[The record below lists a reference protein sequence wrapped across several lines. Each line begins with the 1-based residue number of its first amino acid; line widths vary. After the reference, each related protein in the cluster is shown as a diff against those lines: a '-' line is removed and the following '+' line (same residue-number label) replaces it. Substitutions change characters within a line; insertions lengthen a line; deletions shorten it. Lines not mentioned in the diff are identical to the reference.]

1 MKTIQIKSLILRNF
15 KGIKNLKIED
25 FQKETSI
32 WGANATG
39 KTTIVDAFSWLL
51 FGKDSTDRTNFEI
64 KTLDKNNQ
72 VIPKIDHEVEAVIT
86 LDGEE
91 IGLKRTYREKWT
103 KKKGAFVSEFNGH
116 ETLYSWNE
124 VPMTQRDYT
133 AKISSL
139 VDESVFKLITSPS
152 AFNLLKWQDQRQ
164 VLLDIAGGVTND
176 KVLDLMANLEN
187 KDQILRMT
195 NILNMNKSLVEYEKQ
210 IKASILKS
218 KKEINAIPTRIDE
231 VERNKPEAI
240 DFDDVERDIKANQ
253 KELEEI
259 EKQISDKL
267 ESEKQVQK
275 KKSAIQKQI
284 HVLES
289 QIEDE
294 KHKLNLKAK
303 SEYQKQTS
311 ASNDIQSKINA
322 KNEDLTK
329 AQKTLA
335 KIKADK
341 KEKEQE
347 IESLSNENKTL
358 LEKWHKRAKESFQ
371 MDESQCKCPTCKREF
386 ESKDIEQ
393 KKAELEA
400 NFNESKR
407 NDLAAITKKG
417 QANGK
422 LIDEAKIEINTLDER
437 IEIGT
442 GKIEEITEE
451 LTELDKALET
461 AKDNSGVKT
470 EAEIFEGLLD
480 RSESYCTKND
490 SIIDLKKELENV
502 KPVNVSELK
511 TEKDKYTTEISNLKS
526 KLSIKDQIAAAD
538 KRKDELSEEE
548 SKLAHQIADYE
559 RDQYVIEQFNKAKMD
574 TLENIINEKF
584 QMVNFKLFEAQVNGA
599 EAPTC
604 KALINGVP
612 FSDANTAS
620 KINAG
625 IDIINTLSDHY
636 GVSAPVF
643 IDNRESVSNL
653 IDSQSQIINLI
664 VSPAD
669 KKLRVESNVEQLE
682 TVA

>member
-86 LDGEE
+86 VDGEE

-103 KKKGAFVSEFNGH
+103 KKKGALVSEFNGH

-139 VDESVFKLITSPS
+139 VDESVFKLITSPA

-164 VLLDIAGGVTND
+164 VLLDIAWGITDEQVAKGNPEFE
-176 KVLDLMANLEN
+176 DLFSKL
-187 KDQILRMT
+187 T
-195 NILNMNKSLVEYEKQ
+195 NKSLEEYEKQ

-218 KKEINAIPTRIDE
+218 KKEINVIPTRIDE

-240 DFDDVERDIKANQ
+240 DFDDVERDIQANK
-253 KELEEI
+253 KELEGV

-267 ESEKQVQK
+267 ESEKEVQK

-294 KHKLNLKAK
+294 KHRLNLKAK

-311 ASNDIQSKINA
+311 ASNDIQSQINA

-347 IESLSNENKTL
+347 IESLSKQNKEL

-371 MDESQCKCPTCKREF
+371 MDESDCKCPTCKREF
-386 ESKDIEQ
+386 EAEDIEQ
-393 KKAELEA
+393 KKSELES
-400 NFNESKR
+400 NFNENKR
-407 NDLAAITKKG
+407 KDLAAITAKG
-417 QANGK
+417 QGNGK
-422 LIDEAKIEINTLDER
+422 LIDEAKIGINTLDER

-461 AKDNSGVKT
+461 AKDNSTNIKNEKQLAQDLIKDSQVISGKVS
-470 EAEIFEGLLD
+470 ELNILD
-480 RSESYCTKND
+480 
-490 SIIDLKKELENV
+490 KELSEI
-502 KPVNVSELK
+502 KPVDVSELK
-511 TEKDKYTTEISNLKS
+511 TEKDKYATEISNLKS

-538 KRKDELSEEE
+538 KRKEELSEEE
-548 SKLAHQIADYE
+548 GKLAQQIADYE
-559 RDQYVIEQFNKAKMD
+559 KDQYIIEQFNKAKMD

-653 IDSQSQIINLI
+653 IESQSQIINLI
-664 VSPAD
+664 VSPDD
-669 KKLRVESNVEQLE
+669 KKLRVESNVEQL
-682 TVA
+682 

>member
-1 MKTIQIKSLILRNF
+1 MKRITLKKISLLNF
-15 KGIKNLKIED
+15 KGIRNLTVE
-25 FQKETSI
+25 FNGNETGI
-32 WGANATG
+32 YGQNGTG
-39 KTTIVDAFSWLL
+39 KTTIVDAFNWLL

-72 VIPKIDHEVEAVIT
+72 VIPKINHEVEAVIT
-86 LDGEE
+86 VDGEE
-91 IGLKRTYREKWT
+91 ISLKRTYREKWT
-103 KKKGAFVSEFNGH
+103 KKKGALVAEFNGH

-152 AFNLLKWQDQRQ
+152 AFNSLKWQDQRQ
-164 VLLDIAGGVTND
+164 VLLDIAGGITDAQVAKGNPEFE
-176 KVLDLMANLEN
+176 DLFSKL
-187 KDQILRMT
+187 T
-195 NILNMNKSLVEYEKQ
+195 NKSLEEYEKQ

-218 KKEINAIPTRIDE
+218 KKEIGAIPTRIDE

-240 DFDDVERDIKANQ
+240 DFEAVEQEIAANQ
-253 KELEEI
+253 KEMEKI

-267 ESEKQVQK
+267 ESEKEVQK
-275 KKSAIQKQI
+275 QKSSIQKQI
-284 HVLES
+284 HILES

-303 SEYQKQTS
+303 AEYQKQTS
-311 ASNDIQSKINA
+311 ASNDIQSQINA

-347 IESLSNENKTL
+347 IESLSKQNKEL
-358 LEKWHKRAKESFQ
+358 LEKWHKRNEESYQSDGDVKCSSCQLIPSHNKDYDPSSDEIKQKEVDFNN
-371 MDESQCKCPTCKREF
+371 R
-386 ESKDIEQ
+386 
-393 KKAELEA
+393 KK
-400 NFNESKR
+400 K
-407 NDLAAITKKG
+407 DLAAITAKG
-417 QANGK
+417 QGNGK

-437 IEIGT
+437 IDIGT

-461 AKDNSGVKT
+461 AKDNSTNIKT
-470 EAEIFEGLLD
+470 EKQLAEDLIE
-480 RSESYCTKND
+480 D
-490 SIIDLKKELENV
+490 SQVISGKVKELNTLDKELSQI
-502 KPVNVSELK
+502 KPVDVSELK
-511 TEKDKYTTEISNLKS
+511 TEKDKYATEISNLKS

-548 SKLAHQIADYE
+548 GKLAQQIADYE

-612 FSDANTAS
+612 YSDLNTAS
-620 KINAG
+620 RVNAG
-625 IDIINTLSDHY
+625 LDIISTLSKHY
-636 GVSAPVF
+636 GVSSAIFV
-643 IDNRESVSNL
+643 DNAESVTEL
-653 IDSQSQIINLI
+653 IPVESQVIRLV
-664 VSPAD
+664 VSPEH
-669 KKLRVESNVEQLE
+669 KKLTVESRQLE
-682 TVA
+682 KELV

>member
-15 KGIKNLKIED
+15 KGIKNLTIEA

-86 LDGEE
+86 VDGEE
-91 IGLKRTYREKWT
+91 ISLKRTYREKWT
-103 KKKGAFVSEFNGH
+103 KKKGALVAEFNGH

-164 VLLDIAGGVTND
+164 VLLDIAGGITDAQVAKGNPEFE
-176 KVLDLMANLEN
+176 DLFSKL
-187 KDQILRMT
+187 T
-195 NILNMNKSLVEYEKQ
+195 NKSLEEYEKQ
-210 IKASILKS
+210 IKASIKKLKD
-218 KKEINAIPTRIDE
+218 KLKTIPTRIDE

-240 DFDDVERDIKANQ
+240 DFEAVEQEIAANQ
-253 KELEEI
+253 KELERI

-267 ESEKQVQK
+267 ESEKEVQK
-275 KKSAIQKQI
+275 QKSSIQKKI

-294 KHKLNLKAK
+294 KHNLNLKAK
-303 SEYQKQTS
+303 AEYQKQTS
-311 ASNDIQSKINA
+311 ASNDIQSQINV

-329 AQKTLA
+329 SEKTLA

-347 IESLSNENKTL
+347 IESLSKQNKEL
-358 LEKWHKRAKESFQ
+358 LEKWHKRNEESFQ

-386 ESKDIEQ
+386 EAEDIEQ
-393 KKAELEA
+393 KKSELES
-400 NFNESKR
+400 NFNENKR
-407 NDLAAITKKG
+407 KDLAAITAKG
-417 QANGK
+417 QGNGK

-461 AKDNSGVKT
+461 AKDNSSVKT
-470 EAEIFEGLLD
+470 ETEIFEGLLD

-490 SIIDLKKELENV
+490 SIIDLKKKLENV
-502 KPVNVSELK
+502 KPVDVSELK

-548 SKLAHQIADYE
+548 GKLAQQIADYE

-584 QMVNFKLFEAQVNGA
+584 QMVNFKLFESQVNGA

-625 IDIINTLSDHY
+625 LDIINTLSDHY